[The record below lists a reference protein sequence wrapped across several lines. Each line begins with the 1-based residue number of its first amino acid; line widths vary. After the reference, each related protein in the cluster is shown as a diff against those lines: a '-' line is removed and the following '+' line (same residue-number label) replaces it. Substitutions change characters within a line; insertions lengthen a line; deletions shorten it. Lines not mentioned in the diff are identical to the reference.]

1 MTNPI
6 LKSEKSLRGLKN
18 SFITRLNF
26 LEQINAL
33 IKFNDSIHF
42 DLLTVSEPKI
52 RAHYFSFKFLSQYFR
67 VSWELSKSKHSKQQ
81 SKSLK
86 RNLVKS
92 WCAKKSKNSAKG
104 EEKTKSGQCEKNN
117 RRFVTCTCIQFLRK
131 VRSDLEKC
139 WWKLSFVEIFFS
151 LRLFSFKLKIDS
163 NSKSIWIALPKFDTV

>member
-86 RNLVKS
+86 RNLREIMVR
-92 WCAKKSKNSAKG
+92 KKIQELSERRRKNQVRAMWKKQPKIRNLYLHPVPKKG
-104 EEKTKSGQCEKNN
+104 EIWS
-117 RRFVTCTCIQFLRK
+117 RK
-131 VRSDLEKC
+131 VLMKTVLCRD
-139 WWKLSFVEIFFS
+139 FF
-151 LRLFSFKLKIDS
+151 FIKIVF
-163 NSKSIWIALPKFDTV
+163 I